1 MVTHIVNQHV
11 LYPIT
16 SRTGNPIIC
25 PENDSWS
32 RLEERCLCHCVIRG
46 LISFWPAYGT
56 NLDFP
61 LLPTHSSRDRGGGC
75 GTCWGRLVVDSPQ
88 LTKLVIAIVAARQFA
103 GQSVPPF
110 NVGPQLSNCLGVA
123 VRESISE
130 CAALLATGSHSMDVS
145 LYITPRCQL

>member
-1 MVTHIVNQHV
+1 VSLPLRH
-11 LYPIT
+11 PWA
-16 SRTGNPIIC
+16 NPF
-25 PENDSWS
+25 
-32 RLEERCLCHCVIRG
+32 L
-46 LISFWPAYGT
+46 AYGT

-130 CAALLATGSHSMDVS
+130 CAALLATGSRSMDVS